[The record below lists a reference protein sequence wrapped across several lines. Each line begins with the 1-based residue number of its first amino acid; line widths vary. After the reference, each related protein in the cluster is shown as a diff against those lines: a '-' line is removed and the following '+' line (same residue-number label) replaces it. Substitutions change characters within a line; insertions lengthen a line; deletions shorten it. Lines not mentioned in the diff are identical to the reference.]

1 MQLNQSFHHIM
12 LRFVLLSI
20 ALINQV
26 YADDG
31 CEPRW
36 GENMFSKDSM
46 VEMWKC
52 GNLFYKLV
60 YY

>member
-1 MQLNQSFHHIM
+1 MQLNQSFHPIM

-31 CEPRW
+31 CEPFESRW
-36 GENMFSKDSM
+36 GENMDSM
-46 VEMWKC
+46 EVEMWKC
-52 GNLFYKLV
+52 GDMCL
-60 YY
+60 